1 MKIFPLVS
9 VAVITYN
16 QDKFIRE
23 CLDSILNQEYP
34 NFEIIVADDCS
45 NDNTF
50 KILEEYVNKY
60 PNKVKILKSE
70 KNNGITSNSNLA
82 YFGCS
87 GKYISWI
94 GGDDLMLPN
103 KLIKQV
109 EFMENNPLCSI
120 SYHNLDVFESSTGQ
134 TIYYFNKKQKFSGN
148 IKTLIQKGCF
158 NGACSN
164 MTRVSH
170 NPKNGFNESL
180 PVASDWLFWIETLD
194 KGGTINYLN
203 EVLGKYRRHENN
215 VTKKSEIITQN
226 EIDHLNT
233 CNILIAK
240 YPSLLKSILIIY
252 AIKIRDLRKKIP
264 YVQCLVYSLKINFNF
279 KALYG
284 LLIYNLTF
292 RKIKL

>member
-1 MKIFPLVS
+1 MKTFPLVS

-82 YFGCS
+82 YFACS

-109 EFMENNPLCSI
+109 DFMENNKKV
-120 SYHNLDVFESSTGQ
+120 LD
-134 TIYYFNKKQKFSGN
+134 
-148 IKTLIQKGCF
+148 
-158 NGACSN
+158 
-164 MTRVSH
+164 
-170 NPKNGFNESL
+170 
-180 PVASDWLFWIETLD
+180 
-194 KGGTINYLN
+194 
-203 EVLGKYRRHENN
+203 RH
-215 VTKKSEIITQN
+215 V
-226 EIDHLNT
+226 
-233 CNILIAK
+233 C
-240 YPSLLKSILIIY
+240 
-252 AIKIRDLRKKIP
+252 
-264 YVQCLVYSLKINFNF
+264 VYSLFSVTIV
-279 KALYG
+279 LG
-284 LLIYNLTF
+284 CSVVTIYDF
-292 RKIKL
+292 SIKYNNRVR

>member
-1 MKIFPLVS
+1 LKIYPLVS

-45 NDNTF
+45 YDNTF

-120 SYHNLDVFESSTGQ
+120 SYHNLDVFDSITGK
-134 TIYYFNKKQKFSGN
+134 TLFYFNEKNKINGN
-148 IKTLIQKGCF
+148 INTIIEKGCF

-164 MTRVSH
+164 MTRTSQS
-170 NPKNGFNESL
+170 PKSGYNLTL
-180 PVASDWLFWIETLD
+180 PVASDWLFWIETLSN
-194 KGGTINYLN
+194 GGTINYIDQ
-203 EVLGKYRRHENN
+203 VLGKYRRHDNN
-215 VTKKSEIITQN
+215 ITKNSDLITQN

-233 CNILIAK
+233 CNILISK
-240 YPSLLKSILIIY
+240 YPHLLNSIMIAY
-252 AIKIRDLRKKIP
+252 SIKIRDIRNKTSYFSSL
-264 YVQCLVYSLKINFNF
+264 YYSLKINFNF
-279 KALYG
+279 KAFFG
-284 LLIYNLTF
+284 LIIYF
-292 RKIKL
+292 ISFKKIKI